1 VELLDEVDSL
11 LLGRRTYDLM
21 ASFWPTEQGQ
31 AHSPH
36 IAERMNHHAKLVV
49 SHRALDGDWSPAH
62 RLDGDLVKVVADLKS
77 RPGKDIAVLGSRS
90 LLAQLAQAGLVD
102 ELRITL
108 NPVILGAGP
117 LLFDDHTSLLEL
129 ALTSSRPL
137 DDGAILLVY
146 RRRTGAA

>member
-1 VELLDEVDSL
+1 MRRLIASQGMSLDGRSAGRDGDLQWQSLGPAHTAYSVELLDEVDSL

-77 RPGKDIAVLGSRS
+77 RPGKDIAVLG
-90 LLAQLAQAGLVD
+90 
-102 ELRITL
+102 
-108 NPVILGAGP
+108 
-117 LLFDDHTSLLEL
+117 
-129 ALTSSRPL
+129 
-137 DDGAILLVY
+137 
-146 RRRTGAA
+146 